1 MEKKVNLNYKAYAD
15 IARIMAA
22 FAVVL
27 LHVSGARLVR
37 VDIGSMKFT
46 WAAAFDCAMRW
57 SVPVFVMLSGM
68 LFLNKEKA
76 LDIKRLYSKNILRL
90 VTAFLFWSFVYN
102 FYNAFLSAR
111 SVASALPMA
120 LKNIHNGAMHLWFVF
135 VIIGLYIALPFIKRM
150 CENLTKREAEGFI
163 LLSILVTLLPKTLSA
178 FEMCKPLAEYI
189 NKFEITYAAGYVGM
203 FVAGWYIDSFER
215 KKCERVI
222 SYILGT
228 LGFVFMFTATV
239 YYSIERGSVVD
250 EFMSFKSISAFLM
263 AFAFVDGCKAL
274 FKDKEYSRNT
284 KAYLKL
290 FSNCTFGVYLVHE
303 LVLNLSSGKGLF
315 LFESMP
321 YIGIPLEAV
330 VIFLI
335 SFAFTKFVT
344 LLPFGK
350 YIS

>member
-1 MEKKVNLNYKAYAD
+1 MEKKVNVYYKAYAD
-15 IARIMAA
+15 IARILAA

-27 LHVSGARLVR
+27 LHVAGSRLVR
-37 VDIGSMKFT
+37 ADIGSMEFM
-46 WAAAFDCAMRW
+46 WATAFDCAMRY

-68 LFLNKEKA
+68 LFLNKEKV
-76 LDIKRLYSKNILRL
+76 LDIKRLYSKNVLRL

-102 FYNAFLSAR
+102 FYNAYLSER
-111 SVASALPMA
+111 SIAAALPAA

-135 VIIGLYIALPFIKRM
+135 IIIGLYIALPFIKRM
-150 CENLTKREAEGFI
+150 CENMTKREAEGFI
-163 LLSILVTLLPKTLSA
+163 LLSIAVTLLPKTLSV

-215 KKCERVI
+215 KKRDVVTSC
-222 SYILGT
+222 ILGI
-228 LGFVFMFTATV
+228 LGFVFMFVTTV
-239 YYSIERGSVVD
+239 CFSLQKGSVAD
-250 EFMSFKSISAFLM
+250 EFMSFKSVGAFLM
-263 AFAFVDGCKAL
+263 AFAFLDVCKAL
-274 FKDKEYSRNT
+274 FKDKEYSENI
-284 KAYLKL
+284 KAGLTL

-303 LVLNLSSGKGLF
+303 LILNLSSGKGWF

-321 YIGIPLEAV
+321 CIGIPLEAV

-335 SFAFTKFVT
+335 SFAFTRIVNM
-344 LLPFGK
+344 LPFGK